1 MTPPTRRGFV
11 VACTASLAGCS
22 VLPEESEPIEASAA
36 APAVLPESGDYS
48 LVAEGS
54 PTIETTVTVD
64 FSGDVE
70 LTSRQDVIATV
81 FRRVYESASGA
92 RFGLLTAP
100 AVRVVDQPEVVRD
113 PLTAVDDAR
122 VVALA
127 TDTDVG
133 SVSEWSENGSATLLG
148 TETTRMAASA
158 TLDGSE
164 RDLARVRVRAGEDSV
179 TAIATDPDA
188 AAPPFE
194 AVTRDVAAAADIE
207 KKALLKSVA
216 ADSFFRPC

>member
-11 VACTASLAGCS
+11 VACTAALAGCGI
-22 VLPEESEPIEASAA
+22 LPAESEPIEASAT
-36 APAVLPESGDYS
+36 APAVLPEASGYS
-48 LVAEGS
+48 LVTEGN

-81 FRRVYESASGA
+81 FQRVYESASGE

-100 AVRVVDQPEVVRD
+100 AVTVVDQPEVVRD
-113 PLTAVDDAR
+113 PLTAVDDGR

-133 SVSEWSENGSATLLG
+133 SVSEWTENGSVTLLG
-148 TETTRMAASA
+148 TETSRLESMA

-164 RDLARVRVRAGEDSV
+164 RALAQVRVRAGADSV
-179 TAIATDPDA
+179 TAVATDPEGT
-188 AAPPFE
+188 APPFE
-194 AVTRDVAAAADIE
+194 AVTRDA
-207 KKALLKSVA
+207 
-216 ADSFFRPC
+216 

>member
-11 VACTASLAGCS
+11 VACTATLAGCS
-22 VLPEESEPIEASAA
+22 VLPEESEPIEASAT
-36 APAVLPESGDYS
+36 APAVLPGSSDYS
-48 LVAEGS
+48 LVAEGA

-81 FRRVYESASGA
+81 FQRVYESASGA

-100 AVRVVDQPEVVRD
+100 AVQVVDQPKVVRD

-122 VVALA
+122 VVGLA
-127 TDTDVG
+127 TDTEVD
-133 SVSEWSENGSATLLG
+133 SVSEWRESGSATLLG
-148 TETTRMAASA
+148 TETTRMTATA
-158 TLDGSE
+158 TLDDSD

-179 TAIATDPDA
+179 TAIATAPDD
-188 AAPPFE
+188 AAPPFG
-194 AVTRDVAAAADIE
+194 AVTRNA
-207 KKALLKSVA
+207 
-216 ADSFFRPC
+216 

>member
-11 VACTASLAGCS
+11 VACTAALAGCR
-22 VLPEESEPIEASAA
+22 VLPEESEPIEASASV
-36 APAVLPESGDYS
+36 PAVLPESSDYS
-48 LVAEGS
+48 LVTEDN

-81 FRRVYESASGA
+81 FQRVYEAASGE

-100 AVRVVDQPEVVRD
+100 AVQVVDQPEVVRD

-122 VVALA
+122 VVSLA
-127 TDTDVG
+127 TDTEVG
-133 SVSEWSENGSATLLG
+133 TVSDWAENGSATLLG
-148 TETTRMAASA
+148 AESTRMTATA

-164 RDLARVRVRAGEDSV
+164 RGLARVRVRAGEDSV
-179 TAIATDPDA
+179 TAIATAPDA
-188 AAPPFE
+188 TAPPFG
-194 AVTRDVAAAADIE
+194 AVTRDA
-207 KKALLKSVA
+207 
-216 ADSFFRPC
+216 

>member
-1 MTPPTRRGFV
+1 MTPPSRRSFV
-11 VACTASLAGCS
+11 VACTAALAGCS
-22 VLPEESEPIEASAA
+22 VLPEESEPIEASAS
-36 APAVLPESGDYS
+36 APAVLPGSSEYS
-48 LVAEGS
+48 LVAESS

-81 FRRVYESASGA
+81 FQRVYESASGA

-127 TDTDVG
+127 TDTDVEAL
-133 SVSEWSENGSATLLG
+133 SEWSEDGSAILLG
-148 TETTRMAASA
+148 TETTQMAAAA
-158 TLDGSE
+158 TLSGSE
-164 RDLARVRVRAGEDSV
+164 EALARVRVRAGEDSV
-179 TAIATDPDA
+179 TAVATDPDDD
-188 AAPPFE
+188 APPFE
-194 AVTRDVAAAADIE
+194 AVTRDA
-207 KKALLKSVA
+207 
-216 ADSFFRPC
+216 

>member
-11 VACTASLAGCS
+11 VACAAALAGCGL
-22 VLPEESEPIEASAA
+22 LPEESEPIEASAA
-36 APAVLPESGDYS
+36 APAVLPESSDYS
-48 LVAEGS
+48 LVAEGN

-81 FRRVYESASGA
+81 FQRVYESASGE

-100 AVRVVDQPEVVRD
+100 AVQVVDQPEVVRD

-122 VVALA
+122 VVGLA
-127 TDTDVG
+127 TDAAVDG
-133 SVSEWSENGSATLLG
+133 VSEWSENGSATLLG

-179 TAIATDPDA
+179 TAIATGTDA

-194 AVTRDVAAAADIE
+194 AVTRDA
-207 KKALLKSVA
+207 
-216 ADSFFRPC
+216 

>member
-1 MTPPTRRGFV
+1 MRPPTRRGFV
-11 VACTASLAGCS
+11 VACSAALAGCRA
-22 VLPEESEPIEASAA
+22 LPEESEPIEASAT
-36 APAVLPESGDYS
+36 APAVLPESSEYS
-48 LVAEGS
+48 LVAEDN

-81 FRRVYESASGA
+81 FQRVYESPSGE

-100 AVRVVDQPEVVRD
+100 AVQVVDQPEIVRD

-127 TDTDVG
+127 TGGDVG
-133 SVSEWSENGSATLLG
+133 SVSAWAESGSATLLG
-148 TETTRMAASA
+148 TETTQMAATA

-164 RDLARVRVRAGEDSV
+164 RDLARIRVRAGADSV
-179 TAIATDPDA
+179 TAIATAPDD
-188 AAPPFE
+188 AAPPFD
-194 AVTRDVAAAADIE
+194 AVTRDA
-207 KKALLKSVA
+207 
-216 ADSFFRPC
+216 